1 MSTISESFES
11 KRDFYCERGASIE
24 EIESAEKNLNL
35 VFADD
40 YKEYLRRYGS
50 VSCAGHELTG
60 ISEDE
65 NLDVVKAT
73 ILNHKRNHI
82 IPETYYT
89 VEDTHIDGIV
99 IWQIESGEIF
109 QADYNMEPVKIHNS
123 LAEYIST
130 FV

>member
-1 MSTISESFES
+1 MNTISESFKN
-11 KRDFYCERGASIE
+11 KRNFFCERGASIE
-24 EIESAEKNLNL
+24 EIESAEKELNV

-40 YKEYLRRYGS
+40 YKEYLRLYGS

-65 NLDVVKAT
+65 NLDIVNAT
-73 ILNHKRNHI
+73 ILNHKRNHN
-82 IPETYYT
+82 IPESYYT

-99 IWQIESGEIF
+99 IWQIKSGEIF

>member
-1 MSTISESFES
+1 MSTISESFEN
-11 KRDFYCERGASIE
+11 KRDFFCERGASIE

-35 VFADD
+35 IFADD

-73 ILNHKRNHI
+73 ILNHKRNHN
-82 IPETYYT
+82 IPELYYT